1 MAHLT
6 DPDKRFARMMIKHH
20 QNALAMAR
28 EYLKDGSDSTLRAI
42 ARAILESQAEE
53 IGTMQRLLRES

>member
-1 MAHLT
+1 MAHLP

-20 QNALAMAR
+20 QNALAMAK
-28 EYLKDGSDSTLRAI
+28 EFLEVGTNPTLRAI
-42 ARAILESQAEE
+42 ARAILDSQAEE

>member
-6 DPDKRFARMMIKHH
+6 DPDQRFARMMIKHH
-20 QNALAMAR
+20 QNALAMAKEFLR
-28 EYLKDGSDSTLRAI
+28 EGTDKTLLAI
-42 ARAILESQAEE
+42 ARAIIESQADE